1 MKVIL
6 SLTIFSF
13 IIFLLFLNIVYAGN
27 QVHTAA
33 SIDGS
38 PFGFTVINPPIIN
51 SSTLTI
57 NSNLNNTFSSSF
69 NNGWNHNFA
78 TYVYGGTGSGSS
90 STFTNNSTISN
101 YANINNQNLLGF
113 NFINVVSWV
122 GYNWANYSQNSFLQ
136 NNGIINNNIDI
147 TNQPTGNFYNYS
159 LYSVNVDFSNI
170 QNIGNITNNI
180 NVQNSNIDN
189 LYNFS
194 LTSYDTK
201 IADNFQNSGNIQN
214 TINLQNTQLS
224 GGLYNYVFNSFSFS
238 NSIDV
243 NFSNDGNV
251 FNIVNS
257 ANSSASSFRNQAL
270 LVYNPIITNNVINIQ
285 NSGLIQTDV
294 LLSGSNYDF
303 LSNDGI
309 AVFRCN
315 VANVSNNG
323 IINVFNSWDS
333 SFSGT
338 VDSTSG
344 IYFAN
349 VNSGSILNTGM
360 IRVKGSTVNN
370 FSAAGI
376 NLFQSGWTN
385 PIQIQT
391 PVLMD
396 LDNNVRHIIVN
407 NSNAELLNFAYFI
420 NGDPNTMLRPILVYN
435 ASNLNLNNTIL
446 HLYVGQDIHLNKP
459 YYLIENQG
467 SNVSGQFDLNF
478 VSHFVLNPNI
488 KVSWFDN
495 VGDNSSIIFTINSA
509 SGSSIANSS
518 RIQDFIIG
526 TNISE
531 HIRNQVVLNLSSD
544 SEESKFS
551 KNVKLR
557 NFNVF
562 EKFESNQFNF
572 DGKLWGTN
580 FVADKYLKE
589 NMKLG
594 VIISTGKVESSNQN
608 YFRSQIPFERKTNY
622 LGYGLYF
629 LFDQAK
635 FYVLANFNNYNLSNK
650 INSYTGVDLSVQ
662 ETLKFNSN
670 TKNFR
675 LEFSWKTRNKENI
688 VLGFENNILSK
699 LNYVTNTQNLLWQ
712 KNIKVDQQSI
722 DQFYLGIDK
731 IDFTNTDIFFL
742 TVRGYFLLNNKEI
755 QVIENLQGSDYIFQN
770 NLSEFTLRFGAFYQD
785 KQNRKVR
792 LGLTAEFNKYYSKFA
807 IQFPIR
813 M

>member
-27 QVHTAA
+27 QVNTAA

-69 NNGWNHNFA
+69 NSGWNHNFA
-78 TYVYGGTGSGSS
+78 TYVYGGTESGSS

-194 LTSYDTK
+194 LTSFDTK

-224 GGLYNYVFNSFSFS
+224 GGVYNYTFNSFSFS
-238 NSIDV
+238 NSINV
-243 NFSNDGNV
+243 NFSNDGNI
-251 FNIVNS
+251 FNI
-257 ANSSASSFRNQAL
+257 ANSTNSLASSFRNQAL
-270 LVYNPIITNNVINIQ
+270 LVYNPNNTNNVVNIQ

-294 LLSGSNYDF
+294 LLSGSNYNF

-344 IYFAN
+344 
-349 VNSGSILNTGM
+349 
-360 IRVKGSTVNN
+360 
-370 FSAAGI
+370 
-376 NLFQSGWTN
+376 NLFCY
-385 PIQIQT
+385 
-391 PVLMD
+391 
-396 LDNNVRHIIVN
+396 RK
-407 NSNAELLNFAYFI
+407 FRKYCK
-420 NGDPNTMLRPILVYN
+420 Y
-435 ASNLNLNNTIL
+435 
-446 HLYVGQDIHLNKP
+446 
-459 YYLIENQG
+459 
-467 SNVSGQFDLNF
+467 
-478 VSHFVLNPNI
+478 
-488 KVSWFDN
+488 
-495 VGDNSSIIFTINSA
+495 
-509 SGSSIANSS
+509 
-518 RIQDFIIG
+518 
-526 TNISE
+526 
-531 HIRNQVVLNLSSD
+531 RN
-544 SEESKFS
+544 
-551 KNVKLR
+551 
-557 NFNVF
+557 
-562 EKFESNQFNF
+562 
-572 DGKLWGTN
+572 
-580 FVADKYLKE
+580 DK
-589 NMKLG
+589 
-594 VIISTGKVESSNQN
+594 S
-608 YFRSQIPFERKTNY
+608 
-622 LGYGLYF
+622 
-629 LFDQAK
+629 
-635 FYVLANFNNYNLSNK
+635 
-650 INSYTGVDLSVQ
+650 
-662 ETLKFNSN
+662 
-670 TKNFR
+670 
-675 LEFSWKTRNKENI
+675 
-688 VLGFENNILSK
+688 
-699 LNYVTNTQNLLWQ
+699 
-712 KNIKVDQQSI
+712 
-722 DQFYLGIDK
+722 
-731 IDFTNTDIFFL
+731 
-742 TVRGYFLLNNKEI
+742 
-755 QVIENLQGSDYIFQN
+755 
-770 NLSEFTLRFGAFYQD
+770 
-785 KQNRKVR
+785 
-792 LGLTAEFNKYYSKFA
+792 
-807 IQFPIR
+807 
-813 M
+813 